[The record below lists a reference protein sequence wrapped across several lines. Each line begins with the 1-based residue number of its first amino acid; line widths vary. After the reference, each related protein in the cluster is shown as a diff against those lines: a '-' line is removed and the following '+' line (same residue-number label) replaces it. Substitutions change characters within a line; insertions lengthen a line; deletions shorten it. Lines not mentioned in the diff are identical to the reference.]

1 MKERTRKY
9 VRLSLILYV
18 ALLSAAVI
26 ATAAWFITSRTASI
40 KTSED
45 MVITAGQQLEISMT
59 DSSAGWGS
67 TVGVPVPEMA
77 IPDITGNGVNFYF
90 PTTLDSNDMPIM
102 SDASTF
108 MDVSDNPDG
117 EYYIEYKVSF
127 RTAAQTKVY
136 LSNQSSIIPKDLD
149 SADDLTGTVSKDILA
164 GAVRVAFLE
173 EVNEGEY
180 VTRAIWIPN
189 DGYQISKTGDG
200 YTFVKDGHREDSYGY
215 LSVGNDQVTSHA
227 WGTDDFRTGK
237 VIVGTTALASS
248 AKTDEDG
255 NQISAMTNGGAP
267 LLTFDGG
274 TEKTEKT
281 LVIRIWLEG
290 TDREAV
296 TDLVGGQFSYK
307 LDFIS
312 ISKTDGDNTLGA
324 VTWSETENKL
334 NGVEGKN
341 VLYSFNAIDWM
352 PYSNQIEG
360 SDGYDVI
367 YVREKETATKI
378 CGAVNAIPRSSAA
391 Q

>member
-45 MVITAGQQLEISMT
+45 MVITAGQQLEISMA
-59 DSSAGWGS
+59 DGSANWGS
-67 TVGVPVPEMA
+67 TLETPVPSLS

-108 MDVSDNPDG
+108 TDVSENPNG
-117 EYYIEYKVSF
+117 EYYIELKVKF

-136 LSNQSSIIPKDLD
+136 LSNQSQITPKDLN
-149 SADDLTGTVSKDILA
+149 AANDLTGTVSKDILA
-164 GAVRVAFLE
+164 GAVRVCFYE
-173 EVNEGEY
+173 EGHPEN
-180 VTRAIWIPN
+180 RMIWIPN
-189 DGYQISKTGDG
+189 DTYQLSSTGEG
-200 YTFVKDGHREDSYGY
+200 HTFVQNGQREDSYGY
-215 LSVGNDQVTSHA
+215 LLVGNNQVTSHL
-227 WGTDDFRTGK
+227 WGTDDFRAGK
-237 VIVGTTALASS
+237 VIVGTTALASP
-248 AKTDEDG
+248 AKTVDEVAVP
-255 NQISAMTNGGAP
+255 AMTNGGAP

-274 TEKTEKT
+274 TEMVEKT

-296 TDLVGGQFSYK
+296 TDLVGGQFSYN

-312 ISKTDGDNTLGA
+312 INKEENSNTLGT
-324 VTWSETENKL
+324 VTWANDGKL
-334 NGVEGKN
+334 QGIPDNTIVE
-341 VLYSFNAIDWM
+341 YSFNAIDWM
-352 PYSNQIEG
+352 PYSNQIAG
-360 SDGYDVI
+360 SDGYDTV
-367 YVREKETATKI
+367 YVREKESATKI
-378 CGAVNAIPRSSAA
+378 SGVVNAIPRP
-391 Q
+391 